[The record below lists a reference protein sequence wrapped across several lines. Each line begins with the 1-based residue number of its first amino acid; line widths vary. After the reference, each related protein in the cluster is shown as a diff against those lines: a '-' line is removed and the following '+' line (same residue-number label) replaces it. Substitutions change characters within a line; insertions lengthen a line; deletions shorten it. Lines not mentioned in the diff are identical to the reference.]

1 MLGIALS
8 LDTFAVS
15 LTLGL
20 LADRTTHRQKVR
32 FLVVIGLFHFLMIVI
47 GWFMGETVSRL
58 IADYDHWIAFGLLL
72 FIGGKMIQEGLS
84 ARGDSV
90 SGSDLLSLRNTLLLG
105 IALSIDALITGFTIG
120 LVQVRLFAGCQ
131 LGNVLAAAL
140 TSASALV
147 ISAAGIGIGRKASSR
162 LGAKARGVRRP
173 DSDRD
178 RNPHPARASRRDR
191 VAAASTAASA
201 TSVISPRRK
210 FRRMPAGPENRRFF
224 TLVLNRIKGSP
235 ASGRRAAQTGRL
247 SGRKKSYL

>member
-1 MLGIALS
+1 MNLLAILLLGIALS

-140 TSASALV
+140 IIACRRSLSRRRESASDARLRP
-147 ISAAGIGIGRKASSR
+147 G
-162 LGAKARGVRRP
+162 LGAKAEVFGGLILIAIGTRILLEHLGV
-173 DSDRD
+173 
-178 RNPHPARASRRDR
+178 
-191 VAAASTAASA
+191 
-201 TSVISPRRK
+201 I
-210 FRRMPAGPENRRFF
+210 G
-224 TLVLNRIKGSP
+224 
-235 ASGRRAAQTGRL
+235 
-247 SGRKKSYL
+247 

>member
-1 MLGIALS
+1 MNLLAILLLGIALS

-120 LVQVRLFAGCQ
+120 LV
-131 LGNVLAAAL
+131 LAAAL
-140 TSASALV
+140 IIGLSALV

-162 LGAKARGVRRP
+162 LGAKAEVFGGLILIAIGTRILLEHLGV
-173 DSDRD
+173 
-178 RNPHPARASRRDR
+178 
-191 VAAASTAASA
+191 
-201 TSVISPRRK
+201 I
-210 FRRMPAGPENRRFF
+210 G
-224 TLVLNRIKGSP
+224 
-235 ASGRRAAQTGRL
+235 
-247 SGRKKSYL
+247 

>member
-1 MLGIALS
+1 MNLLAILLLGIALS

-105 IALSIDALITGFTIG
+105 IALSIDALIG

-140 TSASALV
+140 IIGLSALV

-162 LGAKARGVRRP
+162 LGAKAEVFGGLILIAIGTRILLEHLGV
-173 DSDRD
+173 
-178 RNPHPARASRRDR
+178 
-191 VAAASTAASA
+191 
-201 TSVISPRRK
+201 I
-210 FRRMPAGPENRRFF
+210 G
-224 TLVLNRIKGSP
+224 
-235 ASGRRAAQTGRL
+235 
-247 SGRKKSYL
+247 

>member
-1 MLGIALS
+1 MNLLAILLLGIALS

-140 TSASALV
+140 IGLSALV

-162 LGAKARGVRRP
+162 LGAKAEVFGGLILIAIGTRILLEHLGV
-173 DSDRD
+173 
-178 RNPHPARASRRDR
+178 
-191 VAAASTAASA
+191 
-201 TSVISPRRK
+201 I
-210 FRRMPAGPENRRFF
+210 G
-224 TLVLNRIKGSP
+224 
-235 ASGRRAAQTGRL
+235 
-247 SGRKKSYL
+247 

>member
-1 MLGIALS
+1 MNLLAILLLGIALS

-120 LVQVRLFAGCQ
+120 LVQVRLPARKRTGRGADHRPVGARY
-131 LGNVLAAAL
+131 LGGGNRHRTQGFVPAR
-140 TSASALV
+140 
-147 ISAAGIGIGRKASSR
+147 RK
-162 LGAKARGVRRP
+162 GRGVRRP
-173 DSDRD
+173 DSDRN

-191 VAAASTAASA
+191 VAAAFTAASA
-201 TSVISPRRK
+201 TSGISPRRK

-224 TLVLNRIKGSP
+224 HSGPEQDKGKP
-235 ASGRRAAQTGRL
+235 GIRPTGGADRTH
-247 SGRKKSYL
+247 

>member
-1 MLGIALS
+1 MNLLAILLLGIALS

-58 IADYDHWIAFGLLL
+58 VADYDHWIAFGLLL

-140 TSASALV
+140 IIGLSALV

-162 LGAKARGVRRP
+162 LGAKAEVFGGLILIAIGTRILLEHLGV
-173 DSDRD
+173 
-178 RNPHPARASRRDR
+178 
-191 VAAASTAASA
+191 
-201 TSVISPRRK
+201 I
-210 FRRMPAGPENRRFF
+210 G
-224 TLVLNRIKGSP
+224 
-235 ASGRRAAQTGRL
+235 
-247 SGRKKSYL
+247 

>member
-1 MLGIALS
+1 MNLLAILLLGIALS

-120 LVQVRLFAGCQ
+120 LVQVRLFA
-131 LGNVLAAAL
+131 AAL
-140 TSASALV
+140 IIGLSALV

-162 LGAKARGVRRP
+162 LGAKAEVFGGLILIAIGTRILLEHLGV
-173 DSDRD
+173 
-178 RNPHPARASRRDR
+178 
-191 VAAASTAASA
+191 
-201 TSVISPRRK
+201 I
-210 FRRMPAGPENRRFF
+210 G
-224 TLVLNRIKGSP
+224 
-235 ASGRRAAQTGRL
+235 
-247 SGRKKSYL
+247 

>member
-1 MLGIALS
+1 MNLLAILLLGIALS

-58 IADYDHWIAFGLLL
+58 IADYDHWITFGLLL

-140 TSASALV
+140 IIACRHSLSRRRESASDARLRPGSAQRPRCSGGLILIAIGTRILLEHLGV
-147 ISAAGIGIGRKASSR
+147 IG
-162 LGAKARGVRRP
+162 
-173 DSDRD
+173 
-178 RNPHPARASRRDR
+178 
-191 VAAASTAASA
+191 
-201 TSVISPRRK
+201 
-210 FRRMPAGPENRRFF
+210 
-224 TLVLNRIKGSP
+224 
-235 ASGRRAAQTGRL
+235 
-247 SGRKKSYL
+247 

>member
-1 MLGIALS
+1 MNLLAILLLGIALS

-131 LGNVLAAAL
+131 LGN
-140 TSASALV
+140 
-147 ISAAGIGIGRKASSR
+147 GRKASSR
-162 LGAKARGVRRP
+162 LGAKAEVFGGLILIAIGTRILLEHLGV
-173 DSDRD
+173 
-178 RNPHPARASRRDR
+178 
-191 VAAASTAASA
+191 
-201 TSVISPRRK
+201 I
-210 FRRMPAGPENRRFF
+210 G
-224 TLVLNRIKGSP
+224 
-235 ASGRRAAQTGRL
+235 
-247 SGRKKSYL
+247 

>member
-1 MLGIALS
+1 MNLLAILLLGIALS

-105 IALSIDALITGFTIG
+105 IALSI
-120 LVQVRLFAGCQ
+120 VRLFAGCQ

-140 TSASALV
+140 IIGLSALV

-162 LGAKARGVRRP
+162 LGAKAEVFGGLILIAIGTRILLEHLGV
-173 DSDRD
+173 
-178 RNPHPARASRRDR
+178 
-191 VAAASTAASA
+191 
-201 TSVISPRRK
+201 I
-210 FRRMPAGPENRRFF
+210 G
-224 TLVLNRIKGSP
+224 
-235 ASGRRAAQTGRL
+235 
-247 SGRKKSYL
+247 

>member
-1 MLGIALS
+1 MNLLAILLLGIALS

-90 SGSDLLSLRNTLLLG
+90 SGSDLL
-105 IALSIDALITGFTIG
+105 
-120 LVQVRLFAGCQ
+120 
-131 LGNVLAAAL
+131 
-140 TSASALV
+140 
-147 ISAAGIGIGRKASSR
+147 
-162 LGAKARGVRRP
+162 
-173 DSDRD
+173 
-178 RNPHPARASRRDR
+178 
-191 VAAASTAASA
+191 
-201 TSVISPRRK
+201 
-210 FRRMPAGPENRRFF
+210 
-224 TLVLNRIKGSP
+224 
-235 ASGRRAAQTGRL
+235 
-247 SGRKKSYL
+247 

>member
-1 MLGIALS
+1 MNLLAILLLGIALS

-20 LADRTTHRQKVR
+20 LADRTTHGQKVR

-131 LGNVLAAAL
+131 LGNVLVAAL
-140 TSASALV
+140 IVGL
-147 ISAAGIGIGRKASSR
+147 SAAGIGIGRKASSR
-162 LGAKARGVRRP
+162 LGAKAEVFGGLILIAIGTRILLEHLGV
-173 DSDRD
+173 
-178 RNPHPARASRRDR
+178 
-191 VAAASTAASA
+191 
-201 TSVISPRRK
+201 I
-210 FRRMPAGPENRRFF
+210 G
-224 TLVLNRIKGSP
+224 
-235 ASGRRAAQTGRL
+235 
-247 SGRKKSYL
+247 

>member
-1 MLGIALS
+1 MNLLAILLLGIALS

-105 IALSIDALITGFTIG
+105 IALSIEALIVG
-120 LVQVRLFAGCQ
+120 L
-131 LGNVLAAAL
+131 
-140 TSASALV
+140 SALV

-162 LGAKARGVRRP
+162 LGAKAEVFGGLILIAIGTRILLEHLGV
-173 DSDRD
+173 
-178 RNPHPARASRRDR
+178 
-191 VAAASTAASA
+191 
-201 TSVISPRRK
+201 I
-210 FRRMPAGPENRRFF
+210 G
-224 TLVLNRIKGSP
+224 
-235 ASGRRAAQTGRL
+235 
-247 SGRKKSYL
+247 

>member
-1 MLGIALS
+1 MNLLAILLLGIALS

-72 FIGGKMIQEGLS
+72 
-84 ARGDSV
+84 
-90 SGSDLLSLRNTLLLG
+90 LG

-140 TSASALV
+140 IIGLSALV

-162 LGAKARGVRRP
+162 LGAKAEVFGGLILIAIGTRILLEHLGV
-173 DSDRD
+173 
-178 RNPHPARASRRDR
+178 
-191 VAAASTAASA
+191 
-201 TSVISPRRK
+201 I
-210 FRRMPAGPENRRFF
+210 G
-224 TLVLNRIKGSP
+224 
-235 ASGRRAAQTGRL
+235 
-247 SGRKKSYL
+247 

>member
-1 MLGIALS
+1 MNLLAILLLGIALS

-58 IADYDHWIAFGLLL
+58 IADYDHWITFGLLL

-140 TSASALV
+140 IIGLSALI
-147 ISAAGIGIGRKASSR
+147 ISAAESASDARLRPARRK
-162 LGAKARGVRRP
+162 GRGVRRLILIAIGT
-173 DSDRD
+173 RILLE
-178 RNPHPARASRRDR
+178 HLG
-191 VAAASTAASA
+191 
-201 TSVISPRRK
+201 VI
-210 FRRMPAGPENRRFF
+210 G
-224 TLVLNRIKGSP
+224 
-235 ASGRRAAQTGRL
+235 
-247 SGRKKSYL
+247 

>member
-1 MLGIALS
+1 MNLLAILLLGIALS

-140 TSASALV
+140 IIACRHSLSRRRESASDARLRPGSAQRPRC
-147 ISAAGIGIGRKASSR
+147 SAA
-162 LGAKARGVRRP
+162 
-173 DSDRD
+173 
-178 RNPHPARASRRDR
+178 
-191 VAAASTAASA
+191 
-201 TSVISPRRK
+201 
-210 FRRMPAGPENRRFF
+210 
-224 TLVLNRIKGSP
+224 
-235 ASGRRAAQTGRL
+235 
-247 SGRKKSYL
+247 

>member
-1 MLGIALS
+1 MNLLAILLLGIALS

-32 FLVVIGLFHFLMIVI
+32 FLVVIGLFHFLI

-140 TSASALV
+140 IIGLSALV

-162 LGAKARGVRRP
+162 LGAKAEVFGGLILIAIGTRILLEHLGV
-173 DSDRD
+173 
-178 RNPHPARASRRDR
+178 
-191 VAAASTAASA
+191 
-201 TSVISPRRK
+201 I
-210 FRRMPAGPENRRFF
+210 G
-224 TLVLNRIKGSP
+224 
-235 ASGRRAAQTGRL
+235 
-247 SGRKKSYL
+247 

>member
-1 MLGIALS
+1 MNLLAILLLGIALS

-47 GWFMGETVSRL
+47 GWFMGSRL

-140 TSASALV
+140 IIGLSALV

-162 LGAKARGVRRP
+162 LGAKAEVFGGLILIAIGTRILLEHLGV
-173 DSDRD
+173 
-178 RNPHPARASRRDR
+178 
-191 VAAASTAASA
+191 
-201 TSVISPRRK
+201 I
-210 FRRMPAGPENRRFF
+210 G
-224 TLVLNRIKGSP
+224 
-235 ASGRRAAQTGRL
+235 
-247 SGRKKSYL
+247 

>member
-1 MLGIALS
+1 MNLLAILLLGIALS

-32 FLVVIGLFHFLMIVI
+32 FLVVIGLF
-47 GWFMGETVSRL
+47 
-58 IADYDHWIAFGLLL
+58 HWIAFGLLL

-140 TSASALV
+140 IIGLSALV

-162 LGAKARGVRRP
+162 LGAKAEVFGGLILIAIGTRILLEHLGV
-173 DSDRD
+173 
-178 RNPHPARASRRDR
+178 
-191 VAAASTAASA
+191 
-201 TSVISPRRK
+201 I
-210 FRRMPAGPENRRFF
+210 G
-224 TLVLNRIKGSP
+224 
-235 ASGRRAAQTGRL
+235 
-247 SGRKKSYL
+247 

>member
-1 MLGIALS
+1 MNLLAILLLGIALS

-20 LADRTTHRQKVR
+20 LADRTTHGQKVR

-90 SGSDLLSLRNTLLLG
+90 SGSDLLSL
-105 IALSIDALITGFTIG
+105 
-120 LVQVRLFAGCQ
+120 VQVRLFAGCQ
-131 LGNVLAAAL
+131 LGNVLVAAL
-140 TSASALV
+140 IVGLSALV

-162 LGAKARGVRRP
+162 LGAKAEVFGGLILIAIGTRILLEHLGV
-173 DSDRD
+173 
-178 RNPHPARASRRDR
+178 
-191 VAAASTAASA
+191 
-201 TSVISPRRK
+201 I
-210 FRRMPAGPENRRFF
+210 G
-224 TLVLNRIKGSP
+224 
-235 ASGRRAAQTGRL
+235 
-247 SGRKKSYL
+247 

>member
-1 MLGIALS
+1 MNLLAILLLGIALS

-58 IADYDHWIAFGLLL
+58 IADYDHWITFGLLL

-90 SGSDLLSLRNTLLLG
+90 SGSDLLSLRNTL
-105 IALSIDALITGFTIG
+105 SIDALITGFTIG

-140 TSASALV
+140 IIGLSALV

-162 LGAKARGVRRP
+162 LGAKAEVFGGLILIAIGTRILLEHLGV
-173 DSDRD
+173 
-178 RNPHPARASRRDR
+178 
-191 VAAASTAASA
+191 
-201 TSVISPRRK
+201 I
-210 FRRMPAGPENRRFF
+210 G
-224 TLVLNRIKGSP
+224 
-235 ASGRRAAQTGRL
+235 
-247 SGRKKSYL
+247 

>member
-1 MLGIALS
+1 MNLLAILLLGIALS

-105 IALSIDALITGFTIG
+105 IALINFVNM
-120 LVQVRLFAGCQ
+120 LVVKTVSRKGEFAVYGCQ

-140 TSASALV
+140 IIGLSALV

-162 LGAKARGVRRP
+162 LGAKAEVFGGLILIAIGTRILLE
-173 DSDRD
+173 
-178 RNPHPARASRRDR
+178 HL
-191 VAAASTAASA
+191 
-201 TSVISPRRK
+201 SVI
-210 FRRMPAGPENRRFF
+210 G
-224 TLVLNRIKGSP
+224 
-235 ASGRRAAQTGRL
+235 
-247 SGRKKSYL
+247 

>member
-1 MLGIALS
+1 MNLLAILLLGIALS

-131 LGNVLAAAL
+131 LG
-140 TSASALV
+140 T
-147 ISAAGIGIGRKASSR
+147 GRGADHR
-162 LGAKARGVRRP
+162 PVGTRYLGGGNRHRTQGFVPARRKGRGVRRP
-173 DSDRD
+173 DSDRN

-191 VAAASTAASA
+191 VAAAFTAAPESREEA
-201 TSVISPRRK
+201 PGGT
-210 FRRMPAGPENRRFF
+210 FDRMPAGPENRRFF
-224 TLVLNRIKGSP
+224 HTGPEQDKGKP
-235 ASGRRAAQTGRL
+235 GIRPTGGADRTH
-247 SGRKKSYL
+247 

>member
-1 MLGIALS
+1 MNLLAILLLGIALS

-58 IADYDHWIAFGLLL
+58 IAAYDHWIAFGLLL

-105 IALSIDALITGFTIG
+105 IALTAVSISFVHAITARLKIEQIFKYYWTVVSCLALIS
-120 LVQVRLFAGCQ
+120 L
-131 LGNVLAAAL
+131 VLAWY
-140 TSASALV
+140 
-147 ISAAGIGIGRKASSR
+147 G
-162 LGAKARGVRRP
+162 
-173 DSDRD
+173 
-178 RNPHPARASRRDR
+178 
-191 VAAASTAASA
+191 
-201 TSVISPRRK
+201 
-210 FRRMPAGPENRRFF
+210 M
-224 TLVLNRIKGSP
+224 
-235 ASGRRAAQTGRL
+235 
-247 SGRKKSYL
+247 

>member
-1 MLGIALS
+1 MNLLAILLLGIALS

-120 LVQVRLFAGCQ
+120 LVQGPA
-131 LGNVLAAAL
+131 
-140 TSASALV
+140 
-147 ISAAGIGIGRKASSR
+147 
-162 LGAKARGVRRP
+162 VRRL
-173 DSDRD
+173 
-178 RNPHPARASRRDR
+178 PARKR
-191 VAAASTAASA
+191 
-201 TSVISPRRK
+201 
-210 FRRMPAGPENRRFF
+210 
-224 TLVLNRIKGSP
+224 
-235 ASGRRAAQTGRL
+235 TGR
-247 SGRKKSYL
+247 GR